1 MEIPKPIMP
10 KEHGLWAWIFLP
22 FCVGAATSSGVG
34 AGGAGTFGNLPIV
47 FPAVFFGLMALTPAR
62 MIYKSS
68 KKEIEQKRAAI
79 FWCVLYAIP
88 AGFSAVA
95 SIVMDARLA
104 AFFLL
109 YALGFYLGVRA
120 SHAGY
125 QRNMVFEYGGIV
137 FLSTGVFFGSFA
149 VAGKFDVVQAAVWAF
164 TIIFILDRSFQTRQ
178 IVRVREFFVSAEDSE
193 ENKEGLRLIM
203 RINIFIALA
212 AIAGVSAVLE
222 FFSLGRMLLLA
233 YAPGLFLT
241 AYFYRVP
248 PKSLRVVGYTE
259 LALVFVFGI
268 LFSTVFNGLYK

>member
-10 KEHGLWAWIFLP
+10 REHGLWAWIFLP
-22 FCVGAATSSGVG
+22 FCVGAATTSG
-34 AGGAGTFGNLPIV
+34 AGAAGAGSFGNLATV

-68 KKEIEQKRAAI
+68 KKDIEQKRAAI
-79 FWCVLYAIP
+79 FWCVTYSIP
-88 AGFSAVA
+88 AGFSAAA
-95 SIVMDARLA
+95 SIVMDTHLA
-104 AFFLL
+104 AFFVL

-125 QRNMVFEYGGIV
+125 QRNAVFEYGGIV

-149 VAGKFDVVQAAVWAF
+149 VAGKFDIVQAAVWAF

-178 IVRVREFFVSAEDSE
+178 IVRAREFFGSAEESN
-193 ENKEGLRLIM
+193 ENKEGLKLVM

-241 AYFYRVP
+241 VYFYRVP
-248 PKSLRVVGYTE
+248 PGSLRVVGYAE
-259 LALVFVFGI
+259 LTLVFVFGI